1 MRRLSFTKLFDVL
14 LCLDGTLPE
23 REVFRRCGVLPLVAA
38 DGAAIR
44 LFRAYK
50 LRPTFIVGD
59 LDAFLLAPERELL
72 AGVPLV
78 QVSEQETTDFE
89 KALDFIATRG
99 WRRVLVLGFQ
109 GEEPDHTLLNWSVAV
124 RYAGRLELCFYDA
137 GRYGVLLTESALV
150 ELDVGETVSLV
161 PQPAAVVTTS
171 GFVWELQ
178 EEELRWGV
186 RESARN
192 LVRQTPVWIGLRS
205 GVLALFCRARL
216 PYAPVFGPV
225 SSEPHRTDNAG

>member
-1 MRRLSFTKLFDVL
+1 MRRLSFTGVFEAL

-23 REVFRRCGVLPLVAA
+23 AAIFRRCGNLPLIAT

-44 LFRAYK
+44 LFRRYGI
-50 LRPTFIVGD
+50 RPTFIVGD
-59 LDAFLLAPERELL
+59 LDAFLIAPERELL

-78 QVSEQETTDFE
+78 QVTEQESTDFE
-89 KALDFIATRG
+89 KALDFIHSRD

-109 GEEPDHTLLNWSVAV
+109 GEEPDHTLINWSIAT
-124 RYAGRLELCFYDA
+124 RYISKLELCFYDA
-137 GRYGVLLTESALV
+137 GRYGIPLAESALL

-161 PQPAAVVTTS
+161 PQPAAVVKTS

-178 EEELRWGV
+178 DEELRWGV

-192 LVRQTPVWIGLRS
+192 LVHRTPVWLHLQS

-216 PYAPVFGPV
+216 PYAPVFRPAPSVPG
-225 SSEPHRTDNAG
+225 G